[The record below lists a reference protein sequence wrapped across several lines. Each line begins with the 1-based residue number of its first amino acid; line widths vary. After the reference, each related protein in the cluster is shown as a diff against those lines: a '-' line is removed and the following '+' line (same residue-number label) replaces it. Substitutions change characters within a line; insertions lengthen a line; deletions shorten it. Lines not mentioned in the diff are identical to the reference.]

1 MSKRRNGKPAPRG
14 RGRGSDDYRVGK
26 YRPPPEHRWPPGQ
39 SGNPRGRPKGRKS
52 SDTILR
58 EILDRK
64 LKVSMNGRVR
74 SVSVRE
80 LMLTR
85 FADAALK
92 GDIKCASFLLQ
103 RDDVAQADQTQQQRP
118 ESALSDREII
128 EAFLKSHL
136 SKGTTDNAN
145 S

>member
-1 MSKRRNGKPAPRG
+1 MSKRGKGKPGPNARG
-14 RGRGSDDYRVGK
+14 TAAHYRVGK
-26 YRPPPEHRWPPGQ
+26 YRPPPEHRWRPGQ
-39 SGNPRGRPKGRKS
+39 SGNPKGRPKGRKN
-52 SDTILR
+52 SDVILR

-64 LKVSMNGRVR
+64 IRVPMNGRVR

-85 FADAALK
+85 FAEAALK
-92 GDIKCASFLLQ
+92 GDMKCASFLLQ
-103 RDDVAQADQTQQQRP
+103 RDDAAQADHTQQQPP
-118 ESALSDREII
+118 EAATSDRAIV

-136 SKGTTDNAN
+136 NRSSDNEQ